1 MISLATIIGHR
12 GAAAQVA
19 ENTLASFDRAAEL
32 GATWIELDVR
42 LTGDGKLAVFHD
54 ATLERTTNGR
64 GRLDETDSH
73 ALCRLDAGG
82 GEPVPLLDQAL
93 ALARHRRLGVNI
105 EIKGKPESAR
115 QTATALTEA
124 LTGHDEPI
132 LISSF
137 KAAFLTQTMV
147 QLPHLPRGLLFKG
160 LPADWQAQAQSLG
173 AASIHCRNREI
184 TQGQVEAIKTE
195 GYLCAIYTVNDPQRA
210 EILWSWGVDSVFS
223 DLPPPMAALLRNNR

>member
-19 ENTLASFDRAAEL
+19 ENTLVSFNRAAEL
-32 GATWIELDVR
+32 GAAWIELDVR

-64 GRLDETDSH
+64 GRIDETDTQTLSQ
-73 ALCRLDAGG
+73 LDAGDG
-82 GEPVPLLDQAL
+82 QPVPLLDQAL
-93 ALARHRRLGVNI
+93 VLARNRHLGVNI
-105 EIKGKPESAR
+105 EIKGRPESAR
-115 QTATALTEA
+115 QTVTVLSQALS
-124 LTGHDEPI
+124 GHNEPI

-137 KAAFLTQTMV
+137 KAAFLTQAMV

-160 LPADWQAQAQSLG
+160 LPTDWRTRAESL
-173 AASIHCRNREI
+173 AATSIHCRNREI
-184 TQGQVEAIKTE
+184 TQDQVEAIKAE
-195 GYLCAIYTVNDPQRA
+195 GYLCAVFTVNDPQRA
-210 EILWSWGVDSVFS
+210 KTLWSWGVDSVFS